1 MCRPALERNQKRRR
15 EKEKERA
22 WDGGDQQRRRT
33 RFLRMQRSL
42 KDC

>member
-15 EKEKERA
+15 EEEKERA
-22 WDGGDQQRRRT
+22 WNGGDQQKRRT

-42 KDC
+42 EDC